1 MSANEEQLPAKVS
14 TGIAG
19 LDQILEG
26 GLPHRQ
32 IYLVQGESGT
42 GKTTVGLQFALAGL
56 KAGET
61 VLYIPLSETARELRQ
76 IAASHG
82 WSLEGLHVHEV
93 QPARLLAD
101 FAREQ
106 TIFHPAEVEMGEF
119 TSDILQ
125 AIQTIRP
132 ERAVFDSVTELHLL
146 AEQPLR
152 YRRQLLSLRQVL
164 IEAGCTTLLLNN
176 ESATPTRPIH
186 SLVHGGIELE
196 RVTMDYGVE
205 RRRLRVTK
213 MRAMSYEEGYHDF
226 RIVRG
231 GIVVYPRLRPAG
243 SDQAASW
250 MIKSSGLPELDN
262 LLGGGVPSGTACLI
276 TGQTGTG
283 KSTIATLYAYAAAQ
297 RGESSTVYIF
307 DERLETFLRRAE
319 SIGLDLEQFAQK
331 EMIALRQINAG
342 EISPGEFS
350 HMVQQAV
357 IEENRKLVIIDSL
370 TGYFQALPD
379 ERLLLT
385 QIHELLTFL
394 SQNDVLTLLT
404 LTDHGILEHINADT
418 IDLSYLADTV
428 LVIRRFE
435 ARGSVRQAISVIKKR
450 HGPHEKTIREM
461 QITPKGV
468 QVGQPLTNFSG
479 VLSGRPHYEGEARQL
494 FGSDEDEPKRAQAGA
509 G

>member
-1 MSANEEQLPAKVS
+1 
-14 TGIAG
+14 
-19 LDQILEG
+19 
-26 GLPHRQ
+26 
-32 IYLVQGESGT
+32 
-42 GKTTVGLQFALAGL
+42 
-56 KAGET
+56 
-61 VLYIPLSETARELRQ
+61 
-76 IAASHG
+76 
-82 WSLEGLHVHEV
+82 
-93 QPARLLAD
+93 
-101 FAREQ
+101 
-106 TIFHPAEVEMGEF
+106 
-119 TSDILQ
+119 
-125 AIQTIRP
+125 
-132 ERAVFDSVTELHLL
+132 
-146 AEQPLR
+146 
-152 YRRQLLSLRQVL
+152 
-164 IEAGCTTLLLNN
+164 
-176 ESATPTRPIH
+176 
-186 SLVHGGIELE
+186 
-196 RVTMDYGVE
+196 
-205 RRRLRVTK
+205 
-213 MRAMSYEEGYHDF
+213 
-226 RIVRG
+226 
-231 GIVVYPRLRPAG
+231 
-243 SDQAASW
+243 

-331 EMIALRQINAG
+331 EVIALRQINAG

-479 VLSGRPHYEGEARQL
+479 VISGRPHYEGEARQL
-494 FGSDEDEPKRAQAGA
+494 FGSDEDELKRAQAGA